1 MIGVKIEDRHGIL
14 NTESI
19 VRVPGLSFAEWGPR
33 DTSYAAGDLDTA
45 FDYGRKPGVVPP
57 PELTSAANRVIEAAN
72 VAKLYILDNAMAE
85 DIIAQLTAGM
95 DIIAGGLPEVAE
107 LGRKHTG
114 RTMPW

>member
-1 MIGVKIEDRHGIL
+1 L

-33 DTSYAAGDLDTA
+33 DTSYAAGDLNAA

-72 VAKLYILDNAMAE
+72 VAKLYILDNAMVE